1 MHTFIHQTDREPK
14 GTGFS
19 LSSKAFLAF
28 IEGVMLLPVEG
39 RVSRRDFTLREIEEG
54 RSDSANK
61 VIFYNVTKTY
71 SFDVTRIFQRHLRV
85 ILLFISNLLHQPSR
99 NIGNPKHFR
108 FQTWRVCWMRKT
120 GRIQH
125 LQKEQEKRR
134 PGKHNKLLPG
144 KLKSFSQLWIVLS
157 SNMHKK

>member
-85 ILLFISNLLHQPSR
+85 ILLFISNFITPTIPQYRKSQTLPLPKMTRLLNAKDWTHTTSAKGTRKKTTWKAQQITSR
-99 NIGNPKHFR
+99 QVKIF
-108 FQTWRVCWMRKT
+108 
-120 GRIQH
+120 
-125 LQKEQEKRR
+125 
-134 PGKHNKLLPG
+134 
-144 KLKSFSQLWIVLS
+144 FSVMDCFIF
-157 SNMHKK
+157 